1 MLTTSNRFL
10 RDRATKA
17 IVNLLTG
24 RLRATVRLID
34 RFADVNDP
42 YVAERV
48 YAVAYGVS
56 MRSHDR
62 DGVGA
67 LATAVYDRVF
77 KSGMP
82 APHILLRDYARG
94 VVERALHLGAAV
106 EVVPERIRPPYKSTW
121 PNIPTEEDVKPLL
134 PDWSKGSHD
143 SRQLEWARNRIGD
156 SIMSDDFGRYVIGT
170 NSSSTARDWL
180 SLTNEEPKWI
190 PPVDPQDQL
199 RSLKDESSTERQLE
213 AWEQFESADRAYSFA
228 SIRVGFIFRKS
239 SDDQSST
246 DGSAPSPPSEE
257 QYEAEIARLS
267 VARSEA
273 LAALGSVLTAD
284 QVLRL
289 TAILESRRGYH
300 KARQAPHL
308 DLGIIQRY
316 VLWRVFDLGWT
327 TERFGAFDRFSIGQ
341 HGRDASKA
349 ERIGKKYQW
358 IAYHEILAFISDRFQ
373 YREPYREE
381 KGDQAYEG
389 PWQDHL
395 RDIDPSCTIRSL
407 KGGTSWEGHQ
417 PAWWGP
423 SPYDSWG
430 DPSRQREWVL
440 NFDNMPKMEDLL
452 TVTNPTD
459 NSVWVNVDGY
469 FNWRQQP
476 PADRESTEV
485 ERREIWYVP
494 TAYLI
499 RADEAEAFLKWAE
512 TVEFW
517 GRWMPDAPEIYRMFV
532 GEHGWSP
539 ASRYFQQEYY
549 GDSGW
554 TNPGNECPVK
564 IRTVALEYLSEGS
577 GFDCSIDDG
586 FKLLLP
592 ASDVLNG
599 MGIRWSGVGASF
611 LDARG
616 RLVAQDPAIYGAG
629 PTALLIRADVLEEY
643 LSREGLTIVWAILG
657 EKRVLPE
664 GFGDGPQYA
673 ALRMSGAYWL
683 SGGSARGFM
692 KYLLDEPRRHA
703 RTEDLTVV
711 KIIRTDG

>member
-1 MLTTSNRFL
+1 
-10 RDRATKA
+10 
-17 IVNLLTG
+17 
-24 RLRATVRLID
+24 
-34 RFADVNDP
+34 
-42 YVAERV
+42 
-48 YAVAYGVS
+48 
-56 MRSHDR
+56 
-62 DGVGA
+62 
-67 LATAVYDRVF
+67 
-77 KSGMP
+77 
-82 APHILLRDYARG
+82 
-94 VVERALHLGAAV
+94 
-106 EVVPERIRPPYKSTW
+106 
-121 PNIPTEEDVKPLL
+121 
-134 PDWSKGSHD
+134 
-143 SRQLEWARNRIGD
+143 
-156 SIMSDDFGRYVIGT
+156 
-170 NSSSTARDWL
+170 
-180 SLTNEEPKWI
+180 
-190 PPVDPQDQL
+190 
-199 RSLKDESSTERQLE
+199 
-213 AWEQFESADRAYSFA
+213 
-228 SIRVGFIFRKS
+228 
-239 SDDQSST
+239 
-246 DGSAPSPPSEE
+246 
-257 QYEAEIARLS
+257 
-267 VARSEA
+267 
-273 LAALGSVLTAD
+273 
-284 QVLRL
+284 
-289 TAILESRRGYH
+289 
-300 KARQAPHL
+300 
-308 DLGIIQRY
+308 
-316 VLWRVFDLGWT
+316 
-327 TERFGAFDRFSIGQ
+327 
-341 HGRDASKA
+341 
-349 ERIGKKYQW
+349 
-358 IAYHEILAFISDRFQ
+358 
-373 YREPYREE
+373 
-381 KGDQAYEG
+381 
-389 PWQDHL
+389 
-395 RDIDPSCTIRSL
+395 
-407 KGGTSWEGHQ
+407 
-417 PAWWGP
+417 
-423 SPYDSWG
+423 
-430 DPSRQREWVL
+430 
-440 NFDNMPKMEDLL
+440 MPKMEDLL